1 MTWLGASVK
10 NIETLGEQSAS
21 GATDRNGVLLVEVPA
36 GSQAASNHLEAG
48 DIILA
53 INGQAVKNLKDLFTA
68 MQQNSWQGQLDLK
81 LLHHQQMRQRRIQL
95 K

>member
-1 MTWLGASVK
+1 MK

-21 GATDRNGVLLVEVPA
+21 GATDRNGVLLVEVPT
-36 GSQAASNHLEAG
+36 GSQAASNKLEAG

-53 INGQAVKNLKDLFTA
+53 INGQAVNNLTDLFTA
-68 MQQNSWQGQLDLK
+68 MQQNSWQGQVELK
-81 LLHHQQMRQRRIQL
+81 LLHHQQILQRRIQL